1 MVLQDPVIGPQPQ
14 IDTES
19 VKSALTKMKK
29 GKASETSGV
38 VTEMLLALG
47 DTGLKK
53 MTSLFNCIFKEK
65 RIPSEWDTKVIVN
78 YFKHKDEARERQ
90 L

>member
-29 GKASETSGV
+29 GKTSETSGF

-47 DTGLKK
+47 DTGLEK

-65 RIPSEWDTKVIVN
+65 RIPSEWDTKVIL
-78 YFKHKDEARERQ
+78 K
-90 L
+90 LL

>member
-1 MVLQDPVIGPQPQ
+1 
-14 IDTES
+14 
-19 VKSALTKMKK
+19 MKK

-38 VTEMLLALG
+38 VTKMLLALG

-65 RIPSEWDTKVIVN
+65 RIPSEWDTKVTVN

>member
-1 MVLQDPVIGPQPQ
+1 
-14 IDTES
+14 
-19 VKSALTKMKK
+19 MKK

-38 VTEMLLALG
+38 VTEMMLALG

-53 MTSLFNCIFKEK
+53 MTSLFNCIFMEK